1 MQILEEEIQQVI
13 CKALEE
19 IASQKQF
26 QEKCLLLL
34 ARALQS
40 YEEDKLQGQVKPDST
55 RVYLFSKYQLI
66 VSSVLLASLPHH
78 FPGMWITSSLH
89 DWS

>member
-1 MQILEEEIQQVI
+1 MLLIQILEEEIQQVI

-19 IASQKQF
+19 ISSEKQY

-34 ARALQS
+34 AHALQS
-40 YEEDKLQGQVKPDST
+40 YEENKSQGQVNPDST

-66 VSSVLLASLPHH
+66 VSSVLLASFPRH
-78 FPGMWITSSLH
+78 FPGMWITS
-89 DWS
+89 

>member
-1 MQILEEEIQQVI
+1 MQIQEEEVQHVI

-19 IASQKQF
+19 ISSQKQF

-40 YEEDKLQGQVKPDST
+40 YEEDKLQGQANPDST
-55 RVYLFSKYQLI
+55 RVYLLPKYQLI

-78 FPGMWITSSLH
+78 FPGTWITPLLH
-89 DWS
+89 D